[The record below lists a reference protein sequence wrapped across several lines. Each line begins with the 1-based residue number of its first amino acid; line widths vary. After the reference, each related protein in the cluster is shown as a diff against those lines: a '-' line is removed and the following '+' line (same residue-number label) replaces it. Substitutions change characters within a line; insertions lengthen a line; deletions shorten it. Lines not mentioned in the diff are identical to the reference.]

1 MELPLTRCISP
12 SSQAPSRPSRPRA
25 ARAAPPRGGDTE
37 RRWAAAVLAACFQ
50 PTTSRTRRHRTRV
63 RRFRAVGA
71 VDEVETKIRARRRP
85 PAAVMSKRTTLTGA
99 PSLLSLE
106 QCLAEHRF
114 EPWSGRDPEE
124 ADQITRDL
132 LLIFG
137 GPEPLQRGYLKPEEV
152 AQISEEELRRVDEL
166 WSLHSAGRF
175 GYAAQRRRLEEA
187 GHDFSEFMQRVGWL
201 RSEQG
206 HEEQLLRFWPRRD
219 FEYSLEAPEG
229 HLPLTNLIRGR
240 DLLVSLLQHPAF
252 SSNGAR
258 QGVAPPPPRK
268 SVNEA
273 NEEEVRSWW
282 AKLIGAADE
291 EEEETPHE
299 DTSTA
304 AERQATRRYARIT
317 MITGFESFNA
327 RLYRNAAR
335 EAILPG
341 LSVCVFTDQ
350 DIVERREVVQ
360 QVLREMLGKALG
372 DSSPKGMENL
382 TMSTFVLG
390 LWRASNVTDVF
401 FCSLIFDFDQAEWLR
416 EQCQDIKV
424 RMIFESAVELMSC
437 TQALCGSF
445 VTEDR
450 IAGYTKFLKAGPKL
464 LQMLPQFGP
473 IVDLRRWLQTY
484 AFWSGGGAGNVA
496 KMLRYVA
503 REFGGFAEGFAG
515 LEDAE
520 DGDVEVPAVV
530 EIPQVGLLH
539 PSLKY
544 AFQPGPFF
552 ETPKKYL
559 EWYRSYRPEAFAEQ
573 WPVVAV
579 LLYRKHVVS
588 ELSYIWQLVNY
599 LEDRRQSGTTFNP
612 FIPKCPLCIKE

>member
-1 MELPLTRCISP
+1 
-12 SSQAPSRPSRPRA
+12 
-25 ARAAPPRGGDTE
+25 
-37 RRWAAAVLAACFQ
+37 
-50 PTTSRTRRHRTRV
+50 
-63 RRFRAVGA
+63 
-71 VDEVETKIRARRRP
+71 
-85 PAAVMSKRTTLTGA
+85 MSKRTTLTGA
-99 PSLLSLE
+99 PSRDTGLSDLEGLLSLE

-114 EPWSGRDPEE
+114 EE

-304 AERQATRRYARIT
+304 AERSFAESFEERQGDTRFRIT

-360 QVLREMLGKALG
+360 QVLRE
-372 DSSPKGMENL
+372 
-382 TMSTFVLG
+382 
-390 LWRASNVTDVF
+390 TDVF

-437 TQALCGSF
+437 TQVGSF
-445 VTEDR
+445 
-450 IAGYTKFLKAGPKL
+450 
-464 LQMLPQFGP
+464 QMGGGGGGMPPQIRSMISALTGQ
-473 IVDLRRWLQTY
+473 REEGC
-484 AFWSGGGAGNVA
+484 SGGSH
-496 KMLRYVA
+496 R
-503 REFGGFAEGFAG
+503 G
-515 LEDAE
+515 LY
-520 DGDVEVPAVV
+520 EVPESRA
-530 EIPQVGLLH
+530 
-539 PSLKY
+539 
-544 AFQPGPFF
+544 
-552 ETPKKYL
+552 
-559 EWYRSYRPEAFAEQ
+559 EAAADASPAA
-573 WPVVAV
+573 WN
-579 LLYRKHVVS
+579 
-588 ELSYIWQLVNY
+588 W
-599 LEDRRQSGTTFNP
+599 
-612 FIPKCPLCIKE
+612 